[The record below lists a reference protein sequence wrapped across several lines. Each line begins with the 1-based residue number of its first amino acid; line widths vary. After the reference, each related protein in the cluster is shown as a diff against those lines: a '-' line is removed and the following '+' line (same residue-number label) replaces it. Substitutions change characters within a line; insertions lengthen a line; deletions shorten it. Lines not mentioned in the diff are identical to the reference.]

1 MRLRKLRKWSVLCG
15 MAGMLAAVATG
26 CQDMA
31 QTEEEIVT
39 PKQEQGSESE
49 ENLPGEQAGAAE
61 EEEGS
66 GGAIAEQ
73 VQAPEHYNWE
83 GGSDKVSVK
92 VDADLMI
99 PQAEGFQSWQVTSR
113 VFTQEDYDNVSRVLL
128 KSAPLFTRDYEAMA
142 DSNGFTR
149 AEVEEKIAELE
160 ARREKAGSGSKTLPD
175 KEETYDEAIEKWTLK
190 KEQAPEEVVILEVPA
205 TVRYTESD
213 EYLEENEIFGTATVD
228 GEDYTVI
235 LDNNLRKDWRWIT
248 FQIRSEEAN
257 SNFVR
262 GGVGEET
269 LPGQLSRDEIR
280 AKAEEAASAMGFTDF
295 IVGGEELY
303 SSFSVNEEEPQ
314 QKSLEADQ
322 IGCGFS
328 FTRTLEGIPVT
339 YTHEGGTTLEDDN
352 SVPWP
357 YEYLTLI
364 YNTEGIASFE
374 WGNPYQVE
382 KTSDEYVFLLPFS
395 EIETIFK
402 EMLVKKYEDFFEDGD
417 GIRVSF
423 SIDEIR
429 LGYMRVME
437 RGNALEGKMIPVW
450 DFFGTETVTYPDQS
464 EPYVSGSPYESW
476 LTINAMD
483 GTIID
488 RGLGY

>member
-1 MRLRKLRKWSVLCG
+1 M
-15 MAGMLAAVATG
+15 
-26 CQDMA
+26 
-31 QTEEEIVT
+31 
-39 PKQEQGSESE
+39 
-49 ENLPGEQAGAAE
+49 
-61 EEEGS
+61 
-66 GGAIAEQ
+66 
-73 VQAPEHYNWE
+73 
-83 GGSDKVSVK
+83 
-92 VDADLMI
+92 
-99 PQAEGFQSWQVTSR
+99 
-113 VFTQEDYDNVSRVLL
+113 
-128 KSAPLFTRDYEAMA
+128 
-142 DSNGFTR
+142 
-149 AEVEEKIAELE
+149 
-160 ARREKAGSGSKTLPD
+160 
-175 KEETYDEAIEKWTLK
+175 
-190 KEQAPEEVVILEVPA
+190 ILEVPA

-248 FQIRSEEAN
+248 FQILSEEAN

-402 EMLVKKYEDFFEDGD
+402 EMLVKKYEDFFEDD
-417 GIRVSF
+417 AGIRVSF